1 MKIEKKHVIFGGLAV
16 ISVVLAGA
24 YWQYT
29 RLMNYCIG
37 LNKIKVNA
45 ITQTKANLDLLLNF
59 RNKSDIAINIISQEY
74 KVYINNKFIVAASN
88 PEPQTI
94 ASDSMSVISVN
105 IKFNPQQSGQN
116 IVSALLSMGNTN
128 IKVDIKM
135 KVKVWLFTVSIPYL
149 YQTTIKE
156 LMIPST
162 NTKPKEK
169 CV

>member
-1 MKIEKKHVIFGGLAV
+1 MKIEKKHLIAIGLG
-16 ISVVLAGA
+16 VVCTAAGLA

-59 RNKSDIAINIISQEY
+59 RNKSDIAINILSQDY
-74 KVYINNKFIVAASN
+74 KVYINNKFIVAATN
-88 PEPQTI
+88 PEPQLI
-94 ASDSMSVISVN
+94 APDSMSVISVN
-105 IKFNPQQSGQN
+105 IKFNPEKSGQN
-116 IVSALLSMGNTN
+116 ILSAILSMGNTN
-128 IKVDIKM
+128 IKVDVKL

-149 YQTTIKE
+149 YETTIKE